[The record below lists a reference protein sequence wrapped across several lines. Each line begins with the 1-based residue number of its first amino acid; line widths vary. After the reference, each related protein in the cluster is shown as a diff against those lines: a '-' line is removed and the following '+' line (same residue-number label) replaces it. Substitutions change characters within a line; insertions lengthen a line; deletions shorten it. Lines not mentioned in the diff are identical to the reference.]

1 MAAEA
6 GGDADR
12 LRMPPTI
19 QALLAERLDR
29 LSAPERMLLERASV
43 IGKEFFHHAVM
54 DLMPPDQRGAAAAHL
69 FSLIR
74 KDLVGPVRSD

>member
-1 MAAEA
+1 MPGTEHEA

-43 IGKEFFHHAVM
+43 IGKEFRRPLLRDELVTAV
-54 DLMPPDQRGAAAAHL
+54 REVAG
-69 FSLIR
+69 
-74 KDLVGPVRSD
+74 G